1 MKRHKV
7 CGPGCLCQGCKNI
20 ETSKVSDSDSETDNS
35 DEESS
40 CTESGGEDLKYD
52 TIEEEIITDDLF
64 MNTYV
69 RYYMKYI
76 S

>member
-1 MKRHKV
+1 MDLGAYAKGARILK
-7 CGPGCLCQGCKNI
+7 LQ
-20 ETSKVSDSDSETDNS
+20 VSDSDSETDNS